1 MDEQEEIIEK
11 RVEKIKNWFKNKNN
25 LIFFAIIIFAFVV
38 RLYFFVLVKN
48 QPVWW
53 DESEYLNMAKHWALG
68 VEHLRYD
75 AVRPILFSL
84 VTALFFKISPTE
96 FLPRFFVLS
105 LSLISVAG
113 VYYLGKELYNE
124 KIGLLA
130 SFFASV
136 FYLNLFFTYRL
147 LMDMPSLAFF
157 IFGTLFFYKYFKYKS
172 NKSLYLAA
180 FLISVGTLFKQ
191 SIAFIL
197 GAIFIYVLITE
208 RLNFLKKKEMWI
220 AGLIFLGVQLPYI
233 LWGYFQYGGF
243 VYTQATKVVTIHE
256 ATSIFEHFISGYG
269 ILRGYLQLFPFYF
282 SWIFL
287 ILFIL
292 GLFSMYKLLLGFD
305 ILIKN
310 KDKSLNRDLFVLL
323 ILIVPLIISS
333 ILIAHNEDRYLLVTF
348 PIIFIISSMF
358 IIKIYDYIKKYNK
371 IIAMIFLVLLLGFNI
386 NIQIY
391 SPGHAKYIIK
401 YKTYSY
407 LEIKNAGLWL
417 KENTEPTDMVATQS
431 IHQIEY
437 YSDRKTKV
445 FSQNT
450 TDFETLK
457 QENPNLKYYVVSMI
471 QNSPPWTYSYP
482 QENNL
487 TLVEIYFADAQQTQ
501 PLLIIYRM

>member
-1 MDEQEEIIEK
+1 MDEQEKIIEK

-25 LIFFAIIIFAFVV
+25 LILFAIIVFAFAV

-68 VEHLRYD
+68 VEHLRYN
-75 AVRPILFSL
+75 AVRPVLFSL
-84 VTALFFKISPTE
+84 VIALLFKISPTE

-105 LSLISVAG
+105 LSLISVIG

-124 KIGLLA
+124 KIGLLS

-147 LMDMPSLAFF
+147 LMDIPSLAFF
-157 IFGTLFFYKYFKYKS
+157 IFGALFFYKYFKYKS

-180 FLISVGTLFKQ
+180 FLISIGTLFKQ

-220 AGLIFLGVQLPYI
+220 AGLIFISIQLPYI
-233 LWGYFQYGGF
+233 IWGYFKYKGF
-243 VYTQATKVVTIHE
+243 VYTQATKVVTIHN
-256 ATSIFEHFISGYG
+256 ATSIFEHFISGYR
-269 ILRGYLQLFPFYF
+269 IFMGYLQLFPFYF
-282 SWIFL
+282 SWLFL

-310 KDKSLNRDLFVLL
+310 KEKSLNRDLFVLL

-371 IIAMIFLVLLLGFNI
+371 IIAIIVLVLLLGFNI
-386 NIQIY
+386 NIQLF
-391 SPGHAKYIIK
+391 SPGHANDLIK
-401 YKTYSY
+401 SKSYSY
-407 LEIKNAGLWL
+407 LEIKNAGLWI
-417 KENTEPTDMVATQS
+417 KENSEPGDVIMTQS

-437 YSDRKTKV
+437 YSDRKAEEYHSKEE
-445 FSQNT
+445 
-450 TDFETLK
+450 FETLRK
-457 QENPNLKYYVVSMI
+457 ENPNLKYYIISII
-471 QNSPPWTYSYP
+471 QKSADWSYSYP

-487 TLVEIYFADAQQTQ
+487 TIVNAYFADVQQTQ
-501 PLLIIYRM
+501 PLLVIYRL